1 LRPQLSATERDSL
14 AKVGTRDAEAY
25 RFYLNGRYG
34 LGNFAPE
41 SLKAAA
47 GFFQQAVARDPRF
60 AAAYAGLADAY
71 ALQGYFGYISGREP
85 FEKARSAAQR
95 SLELDNAISESHI
108 SLTMVD
114 ILYFWDFSE
123 AEREIHDA
131 LVLDPNSAYAHEIS
145 CWFDADLGRVQEAQ
159 AECTRA
165 VE

>member
-131 LVLDPNSAYAHEIS
+131 LAWIIHEVS
-145 CWFDADLGRVQEAQ
+145 SQKRKDALKGMMNTGFARPAFPF
-159 AECTRA
+159 
-165 VE
+165 